1 MLKVEVQL
9 MSTDK
14 SVIDIDDAVSSR
26 RAEAARRNGAKSRGP
41 NTGEGKLR
49 SSQNSLKHGMHART
63 LILPGESQEEYDQLR
78 EEYLDQFN
86 PAGPAERHEIETL
99 YNAEWRIRRM
109 RRMEAAHVKFQMDE
123 GLDHNDLGIATGY
136 EFDVNT
142 GGGVTAVYNF
152 EPKLQRDY
160 DRALR
165 RLLDLQKRRAN
176 AGPPPPAIE
185 NRQNEPKP
193 GLTTDNRQLT
203 TSDDHRPLI
212 TEEDA
217 IARASERSYPQTIM
231 TLCLKDVLNGSEE
244 MS

>member
-1 MLKVEVQL
+1 
-9 MSTDK
+9 MSNDN
-14 SVIDIDDAVSSR
+14 SVIEIDDVASSR

-41 NTGEGKLR
+41 KTEEGKLR

-78 EEYLDQFN
+78 DEYLEQFA
-86 PAGPAERHEIETL
+86 PAGPAEKHEVETL
-99 YNAEWRIRRM
+99 YNAEFRIRRM
-109 RRMEAAHVKFQMDE
+109 RRMEVAHVKFQMDE

-152 EPKLQRDY
+152 EPKLQRDF

-165 RLLDLQKRRAN
+165 RLLDLQKRRAK

-185 NRQNEPKP
+185 NPQNEPKAP
-193 GLTTDNRQLT
+193 EPATDDQPLTTNHQPLT
-203 TSDDHRPLI
+203 TALTTNHQPLTTALTTAHQPLTTAPPCLFDK
-212 TEEDA
+212 TETSPHA
-217 IARASERSYPQTIM
+217 NR
-231 TLCLKDVLNGSEE
+231 
-244 MS
+244 